1 MSRFGLLLVTISLTS
16 QGVAAADIEGAEFID
31 YFGYSGCVALHND
44 SIRAVLTTHG
54 GRNLEYSRDGANAIH
69 LDPAQEGWIYTP
81 GEASPDPT
89 GGRLDIGPEAI
100 IPRRPELWLGQWQ
113 VEITGPRAARLT
125 SVEHAAT
132 GVQLVRDFVLDETT
146 SHLSVTQ
153 TIINISDETTQWCHW
168 SRTFGLGGGI
178 VVIPLACQSRF
189 PNDYVM
195 YGPGPVIDYR
205 PEDPN
210 IRVRDGFL
218 EILGPPAR
226 AKLGFDSC
234 AGWFSYLSKN
244 DLMWVKRF
252 PVYPERVYNEM
263 AGLTISIWY
272 NKEEMTELE
281 PIGPREVLAP
291 RESSS
296 FTEDWWLLPYDYPAD
311 GADID
316 LEAVAAVVDQQA
328 R

>member
-1 MSRFGLLLVTISLTS
+1 MSRFGLLLVTISLTG
-16 QGVAAADIEGAEFID
+16 QDVAAADIEGAEFID

-44 SIRAVLTTHG
+44 SIRVVLTTHG
-54 GRNLEYSRDGANAIH
+54 GRILEYSRDGANAIH

-113 VEITGPRAARLT
+113 LEITGPRAARLT

-132 GVQLVRDFVLDETT
+132 GVQLVRDFALDEI
-146 SHLSVTQ
+146 SSRLSVTQ
-153 TIINISDETTQWCHW
+153 TIRNISEETTQWCHW

-189 PNDYVM
+189 PNHYVM
-195 YGPGPVIDYR
+195 YGPGPVINYR

-291 RESSS
+291 GESSS
-296 FTEDWWLLPYDYPAD
+296 FTEVWWLLSHAYPKTREV
-311 GADID
+311 D
-316 LEAVAAVVDQQA
+316 LEALARLVDQRA

>member
-1 MSRFGLLLVTISLTS
+1 MKPITILLVGLVLLAGSS
-16 QGVAAADIEGAEFID
+16 DADEGTERID
-31 YFGYSGCVALHND
+31 YFGYSGCVVLQNAD
-44 SIRAVLTTHG
+44 IRVVLTTHG
-54 GRNLEYSRDGANAIH
+54 GRILEYSRDGENAIH
-69 LDPAQEGWIYTP
+69 LDPAQQGWVYVP
-81 GEASPDPT
+81 GGPTVDPT
-89 GGRLDIGPEAI
+89 GGRLDIGPESI
-100 IPRRPELWLGQWQ
+100 IPPRPELWQGEWQ
-113 VEITGPRAARLT
+113 AEITGPRSARLT
-125 SVEHAAT
+125 SVRHAAT
-132 GVQLVRDFVLDETT
+132 GVQLIRDFVLDETS

-153 TIINISDETTQWCHW
+153 TMRNISDGTTEWCHW
-168 SRTFGLGGGI
+168 SRTFGRGGGI

-189 PNDYVM
+189 PNQYVM
-195 YGPGPVIDYR
+195 YGPGPVINYR
-205 PEDPN
+205 PEDSN

-218 EILGPPAR
+218 EIIGPPQR
-226 AKLGFDSC
+226 AKLGMDSC
-234 AGWFSYLSKN
+234 AGWFSYVSKN

-291 RESSS
+291 GESSS

-316 LEAVAAVVDQQA
+316 LETVATVVDQQA